1 MHKINNNNNNNP
13 LSSNSSKRECTC
25 FSKVREV
32 KFTSIFIMHVLV
44 TDICAFSSTTP
55 SRSKRKK
62 IKKRKTCPRS
72 IYPRILRGKI
82 YKKKIFLL
90 SSQVSIEGKDYSSLI
105 KYYYPPRFVVE
116 LANALERVI
125 HPYVYYRI
133 LRLL

>member
-1 MHKINNNNNNNP
+1 
-13 LSSNSSKRECTC
+13 
-25 FSKVREV
+25 
-32 KFTSIFIMHVLV
+32 MHVLV
-44 TDICAFSSTTP
+44 TDIYAFSSTTP

-82 YKKKIFLL
+82 YKKR
-90 SSQVSIEGKDYSSLI
+90 SSFFHQVSIEGKDYSSLI